1 MGGDSFPSFNVGDVV
16 MVYGNRGTV
25 HEIGPKEN
33 VVKPQGNV
41 ARQIVAVK
49 MAKQMKLVTNFEKY
63 INVKNDG
70 TLAVV
75 PITSVLPYDEKEAAA
90 TVLQAFFRM
99 YMCRVKYTQEMA
111 VMFWDHMENLQ
122 EQRTLSSKRD
132 VYLPILNTI
141 QSRHEE
147 EMKQPTGA
155 AKKKRFSNGLEEIN
169 VQVYPES
176 KYNGPKMG
184 KQVTTKFANE
194 LLDSYKSGQMI
205 QLPIDYAQKI
215 LVDMLTWYRQNDKG
229 SINHVAVPP
238 YENGNLIV
246 VGDLHGQ
253 LNDLL
258 WIFFKFGPPSNR
270 NVYVFNGDIADRGAY
285 ATNIFLL
292 LFAFKLADPNSVI
305 INRGNHESED
315 MNETYGFARE
325 VRMKYD
331 GHIYNLF
338 QRIFWELP
346 LCVLVEKR
354 IIIVHGGLFR
364 YDGVTLDVI
373 DKVHRKRMCPASPD
387 TFEDS
392 IVFDILWSD
401 PQPRPGR
408 DVSNR
413 GADCI
418 KFGPDVT
425 SAFLDL
431 NNLEVC
437 IRSHQVPSTLKG
449 IDTAHNG
456 RCVTLFSASNY
467 CQTTGNTGAIIIF
480 TKGLHFEV
488 KEYMSPSLESIYTL
502 ANNTNVVTNKIIDAS
517 LSLKLEKET
526 EYVKR
531 QTSEKLLKDIVLKI
545 AEVVCEK
552 KQTLWL
558 HCYKYDTTKSGLV
571 EPQLWSDGLSD
582 LVGIKIP
589 RLISIW
595 LLKAMDKKSGKVPYN
610 DILKRFHIGFERTG
624 ESHKNIQREC
634 IGHMFETMIK
644 SDLSLKEILMVFDRN
659 LDGVVSYA
667 ELDEAIRKLN
677 VGLSN
682 PQIKILMR
690 TILSS
695 CIDNQGGK
703 ADIVEFLSKLK
714 VIYSA
719 STRYEPKEDWLE
731 AALPAIGRVILS
743 DRTDAAARYYN
754 PNYDPSTALSH
765 MVKDDASR
773 RRSSAIR
780 AVALF
785 QKFQDYDKL
794 GGGLLSYSDFA
805 EAIKKLDL
813 SKAEQELGFE
823 ITDHHLF
830 EIARMIDVTNSN
842 KINYLE
848 FLQAFYV
855 VDHNKY
861 SVVNE
866 MWDHICSTL
875 YKHRSSLLQAFH
887 AYDASHNGSVYIHEF
902 KEVLYALYDILGYN
916 EAPFTFE
923 QTEILVEC
931 IDTND
936 EGMIMYTDFLESFSP
951 TYSLDIQ

>member
-1 MGGDSFPSFNVGDVV
+1 MDNARWPAFNVGDVV
-16 MVYGNRGTV
+16 MVYGHRGIV
-25 HEIGPKEN
+25 QYVGPKESVN
-33 VVKPQGNV
+33 RGDRDLVRQFVGLKTDKPL
-41 ARQIVAVK
+41 A
-49 MAKQMKLVTNFEKY
+49 
-63 INVKNDG
+63 
-70 TLAVV
+70 LAVDYGMQINTPVDASLVYV
-75 PITSVLPYDEKEAAA
+75 PGTSIKPYNEKDAAA
-90 TVLQAFFRM
+90 TRIQALVRM
-99 YMCRVKYTQEMA
+99 SMCRMKYLQEMA
-111 VMFWDHMENLQ
+111 FLFWDHMENLQ
-122 EQRTLSSKRD
+122 EQRTLANKRD
-132 VYLPILNTI
+132 VYLPILNNI
-141 QSRHEE
+141 KNRNQED
-147 EMKQPTGA
+147 MQQPSA
-155 AKKKRFSNGLEEIN
+155 ANKKKRFSYGFEEIQLQN
-169 VQVYPES
+169 YPES
-176 KYNGPKMG
+176 EYNGPKLG

-205 QLPIDYAQKI
+205 QLPIDYAQRI
-215 LVDMLTWYRQNDKG
+215 LVDMLNWYRNNDKG
-229 SINHVAVPP
+229 AVNHVDIPP
-238 YENGNLIV
+238 HENGNLIV

-258 WIFFKFGPPSNR
+258 WIFFKFGPPSSR
-270 NVYVFNGDIADRGAY
+270 NVYIFNGDIADRGPY

-292 LFAFKLADPNSVI
+292 LFAFKLAEPGSVI

-315 MNETYGFARE
+315 MNESYGFARE
-325 VRMKYD
+325 VRSKYD
-331 GHIYNLF
+331 GNIYNIF

-346 LCVLVEKR
+346 LSIVVENR

-373 DKVHRKRMCPASPD
+373 NKVNRKRMCPASPN

-392 IVFDILWSD
+392 IVFDLMWAD
-401 PQPRPGR
+401 PQHKPGR
-408 DVSNR
+408 GVSTR

-425 SAFLDL
+425 AAFLDL
-431 NNLEVC
+431 NNLDVC
-437 IRSHQVPSTLKG
+437 IRSHQVPSSLKG
-449 IDTAHNG
+449 METAHNG

-480 TKGLHFEV
+480 AKGLHFEI
-488 KEYMSPSLESIYTL
+488 KEYMAPSLESIYAL
-502 ANNTNVVTNKIIDAS
+502 SNNTNLVTNKIIDAT
-517 LSLKLEKET
+517 LSRQIEEET
-526 EYVKR
+526 QCVNR
-531 QTSEKLLKDIVLKI
+531 RTSEKLLNDILIKV

-552 KQTLWL
+552 KQTLWQ
-558 HCYKYDTTKSGLV
+558 HCYKYDVDKSGMV
-571 EPQLWSDGLSD
+571 DPQYWSEGLSD
-582 LVGIKIP
+582 LVGIQMP
-589 RLISIW
+589 RLFSTC
-595 LLKAMDKKSGKVPYN
+595 LLKAVDKRTGKVPYN
-610 DILKRFHIGFERTG
+610 DVLKRFHTGFEPVG
-624 ESHKNIQREC
+624 HGHKNLQREC
-634 IGHMFETMIK
+634 IAYMFDTMVK
-644 SDLSLKEILMVFDRN
+644 SDLSLKEILMIFDRN
-659 LDGVVSYA
+659 LDGLVSYA

-703 ADIVEFLSKLK
+703 ADVVEFLSKLK

-719 STRYEPKEDWLE
+719 STRYEIKEEWME
-731 AALPAIGRVILS
+731 AALPAIGKVILS
-743 DRTDAAARYYN
+743 DRTEAAARYYN
-754 PNYDPSTALSH
+754 PN
-765 MVKDDASR
+765 DDASSALARAFKDEATR

-805 EAIKKLDL
+805 EAIKQLDL
-813 SKAEQELGFE
+813 SKAEQELGFKL
-823 ITDHHLF
+823 TDHHLF
-830 EIARMIDVTNSN
+830 EIAHMIDVTNTN

-875 YKHRSSLLQAFH
+875 YRHRNCLRHAFH
-887 AYDASHNGSVYIHEF
+887 SYDTAHNGSIYIHEF
-902 KEVLYALYDILGYN
+902 KEVLYALYDTLGFN

-936 EGMIMYTDFLESFSP
+936 EGMIEYNDFLESFHP
-951 TYSLDIQ
+951 TYSFETH

>member
-1 MGGDSFPSFNVGDVV
+1 MHQS
-16 MVYGNRGTV
+16 R
-25 HEIGPKEN
+25 H
-33 VVKPQGNV
+33 
-41 ARQIVAVK
+41 
-49 MAKQMKLVTNFEKY
+49 
-63 INVKNDG
+63 
-70 TLAVV
+70 
-75 PITSVLPYDEKEAAA
+75 TSV
-90 TVLQAFFRM
+90 R
-99 YMCRVKYTQEMA
+99 
-111 VMFWDHMENLQ
+111 
-122 EQRTLSSKRD
+122 SD
-132 VYLPILNTI
+132 VYLPILKHIKSMHQTETPEKEAV
-141 QSRHEE
+141 Q
-147 EMKQPTGA
+147 
-155 AKKKRFSNGLEEIN
+155 KKRFSQSFDESKLQN
-169 VQVYPES
+169 YPETE
-176 KYNGPKMG
+176 YNGPKLG

-194 LLDSYKSGQMI
+194 LLDAYKSGQVKH
-205 QLPIDYAQKI
+205 LPADYAQRI
-215 LVDMLTWYRQNDKG
+215 LVDMLNWYRMNDKG
-229 SINHVAVPP
+229 AINHVDVPP
-238 YENGNLIV
+238 YENGSLIV

-258 WIFFKFGPPSNR
+258 WILYKFGPPSSR
-270 NVYVFNGDIADRGAY
+270 NVYVFNGDIADRGMD
-285 ATNIFLL
+285 ATNIYLL
-292 LFAFKLADPNSVI
+292 LFSFKLADPTSVI

-325 VRMKYD
+325 VRTKYD

-338 QRIFWELP
+338 QLIFWELP
-346 LCVLVEKR
+346 LVVVIEKR
-354 IIIVHGGLFR
+354 VVIVHGGLFR

-373 DKVHRKRMCPASPD
+373 NKVNRKRMCPASPD
-387 TFEDS
+387 SFEDS
-392 IVFDILWSD
+392 IVFDLLWSD
-401 PQPRPGR
+401 PQNKNGR
-408 DVSNR
+408 DVSTR

-418 KFGPDVT
+418 RFGPDVT

-431 NNLEVC
+431 NKLEVC

-449 IDTAHNG
+449 IETLHNG

-467 CQTTGNTGAIIIF
+467 CQTTGNTGAILIF

-488 KEYMSPSLESIYTL
+488 KEYMAPSLESIHAL
-502 ANNTNVVTNKIIDAS
+502 ANNTNMVTNKVIDAA
-517 LSLKLEKET
+517 LSCEVEKET
-526 EYVKR
+526 RLPKKR
-531 QTSEKLLKDIVLKI
+531 TSEKMLNDIVVKI
-545 AEVVCEK
+545 ADIVCDQ
-552 KQTLWL
+552 KQALWL
-558 HCYKYDTTKSGLV
+558 HCYKYDTAKNGMV
-571 EPQLWSDGLSD
+571 DPEPWTEGLSE

-589 RLISIW
+589 RLFSVW
-595 LLKAMDKKSGKVPYN
+595 LLKAIDKKTGKVPYN
-610 DILKRFHIGFERTG
+610 DVLKRFHIGFDIVG
-624 ESHKNIQREC
+624 QSHKNMQREC
-634 IGHMFETMIK
+634 IAHIFDTMIK
-644 SDLSLKEILMVFDRN
+644 RDLSLKELLMIFDRN

-714 VIYSA
+714 VIYA
-719 STRYEPKEDWLE
+719 DSTRYKVKEEWME

-743 DRTDAAARYYN
+743 DRTEAAARYYN
-754 PNYDPSTALSH
+754 PNYDTSTAIANMS
-765 MVKDDASR
+765 KDDASR

-785 QKFQDYDKL
+785 QKFQDYDKV

-805 EAIKKLDL
+805 EAIKQLDL
-813 SKAEQELGFE
+813 SKAEQELGFQ

-830 EIARMIDVTNSN
+830 EIAHMIDVTNTN

-875 YKHRSSLLQAFH
+875 YRHRSSLRHAFH
-887 AYDASHNGSVYIHEF
+887 SYDTNHNGSVYIHEF
-902 KEVLYALYDILGYN
+902 KEVLYALYDTLGYT

-936 EGMIMYTDFLESFSP
+936 DGMIMYNDFLESFHP
-951 TYSLDIQ
+951 QYTIGDQ

>member
-1 MGGDSFPSFNVGDVV
+1 MAAATENTLNVGDVV
-16 MVYGNRGTV
+16 MVYGVRGTV
-25 HEIGPKEN
+25 QHVGPREYVNKGDGEVLRQIITVKTDKPLRVTTNHEEQLKAGDDEYVACVPAGS
-33 VVKPQGNV
+33 VKP
-41 ARQIVAVK
+41 
-49 MAKQMKLVTNFEKY
+49 
-63 INVKNDG
+63 
-70 TLAVV
+70 
-75 PITSVLPYDEKEAAA
+75 YDVKEAAA
-90 TVLQAFFRM
+90 TRIQAFLRM
-99 YMCRVKYTQEMA
+99 AMCRVKYVQESA
-111 VMFWDHMENLQ
+111 FLFWDHMENLQ
-122 EQRTLSSKRD
+122 EQRTLASKRD
-132 VYLPILNTI
+132 VYIPILNHIKNKHQATG
-141 QSRHEE
+141 EE
-147 EMKQPTGA
+147 KPSAQ
-155 AKKKRFSNGLEEIN
+155 KKRFSNGFEEIKC
-169 VQVYPES
+169 QEYKES
-176 KYNGPKMG
+176 TYNGPKLG

-194 LLDSYKSGQMI
+194 LLDAYKSGQVTK
-205 QLPIDYAQKI
+205 LPIDYAQRI
-215 LVDMLTWYRQNDKG
+215 LVDMLNWYRSNDKG
-229 SINHVAVPP
+229 AVNHVEVPSH
-238 YENGNLIV
+238 ENGNLIV

-253 LNDLL
+253 LNDFL
-258 WIFFKFGPPSNR
+258 WILYKFGPPSSR
-270 NVYVFNGDIADRGAY
+270 NVYVFNGDIADRGMN
-285 ATNIFLL
+285 ATSIFLL
-292 LFAFKLADPNSVI
+292 LFAFKLADPGSVI

-315 MNETYGFARE
+315 MNEAYGFARE
-325 VRMKYD
+325 VRQKYD

-346 LCVLVEKR
+346 LTIVIEKR
-354 IIIVHGGLFR
+354 IIVIHGGLFR

-373 DKVHRKRMCPASPD
+373 SKVNRKRMCPASPD
-387 TFEDS
+387 TFDDS
-392 IVFDILWSD
+392 IVFDMLWSD
-401 PQPRPGR
+401 PQDKEGR
-408 DVSNR
+408 SSSTR

-418 KFGPDVT
+418 RFGPDVT
-425 SAFLDL
+425 AAFLDL
-431 NNLEVC
+431 NKLEVC

-449 IDTAHNG
+449 IETSHNG

-467 CQTTGNTGAIIIF
+467 CQTTGNTGAILIF

-488 KEYMSPSLESIYTL
+488 KEYMSPSLEAINTL
-502 ANNTNVVTNKIIDAS
+502 ANNTNTVTNKVIDAA
-517 LSLKLEKET
+517 LSVEMEKET
-526 EYVKR
+526 QYLNR
-531 QTSEKLLKDIVLKI
+531 HRSEKMLNDILIKI
-545 AEVVCEK
+545 ADIVCEK
-552 KQTLWL
+552 KQALWL
-558 HCYKYDTTKSGLV
+558 HCYKYDTAKNGMV
-571 EPQLWSDGLSD
+571 DPQPWTDGLSE

-589 RLISIW
+589 RLFSIW
-595 LLKAMDKKSGKVPYN
+595 LLKALDKTTGKVPYN
-610 DILKRFHIGFERTG
+610 DVLKRFHIGFDPVG
-624 ESHKNIQREC
+624 HSHKNIEREC
-634 IGHMFETMIK
+634 IAHIFDTMIK

-695 CIDNQGGK
+695 CIDNEGGR

-719 STRYEPKEDWLE
+719 STRYKVKADWME

-743 DRTDAAARYYN
+743 DRTEAAARYYN
-754 PNYDPSTALSH
+754 PNYDPNAAAASASRDET
-765 MVKDDASR
+765 SR

-785 QKFQDYDKL
+785 QKFQDYDKI

-813 SKAEQELGFE
+813 SKAEQELGFK
-823 ITDHHLF
+823 ITDQHLF
-830 EIARMIDVTNSN
+830 EIAHMIDVTNTN

-855 VDHNKY
+855 VDQNKY

-875 YKHRSSLLQAFH
+875 YKHRSSLRHAFH
-887 AYDASHNGSVYIHEF
+887 SYDTSHNGSVYIHEF
-902 KEVLYALYDILGYN
+902 KEVLYAMYDTLGYT

-936 EGMIMYTDFLESFSP
+936 EGMIMYNDFLESFHP
-951 TYSLDIQ
+951 QYTINTQ